1 MTPASS
7 GDRAAPA
14 SAGKGKTAASPIV
27 LFDFDGVLV
36 RGDSFGLFVRD
47 RFARASWRKA
57 LVLLMAPL
65 LVLVLLFSRRRA
77 LRMLVGLALLGTN
90 EARYRERA
98 RAFAVILVHRP
109 RQFYRDGLR
118 TLRQHKQGGSGV
130 VVVTGCEDTLARAV
144 LEELGLASVEVL
156 ASRLRPGPLG
166 MRPAWH
172 NVGPRKVALLAEHGI
187 EAWQVAYGDTMNDL
201 AMLERADEAVLVN
214 ATPKLCKRVEK
225 ALGRSVTRVEWD

>member
-1 MTPASS
+1 MTAVAFD
-7 GDRAAPA
+7 DRAAPT
-14 SAGKGKTAASPIV
+14 SAGPGEAAVPPV
-27 LFDFDGVLV
+27 ALFDFDGVLV

-90 EARYRERA
+90 EARYREQA

-118 TLRQHKQGGSGV
+118 TLRQHQQAGNRV
-130 VVVTGCEDTLARAV
+130 MVVTGCEYTLARAV
-144 LEELGLASVEVL
+144 LDELGLASVEVL
-156 ASRLRPGPLG
+156 ASRLDPGPLG

-172 NVGPRKVALLAEHGI
+172 NVGPRKVALLAQHGVQ
-187 EAWQVAYGDTMNDL
+187 AWQVAYGDTMNDL